1 MSEHFICMA
10 ALNVYYYLFQHDTI
24 DLYLF
29 TIYFVTSKFVS
40 INFIKCTIVTNKVS
54 EISKVLP

>member
-29 TIYFVTSKFVS
+29 TIYFVTSKVRF
-40 INFIKCTIVTNKVS
+40 NKFH
-54 EISKVLP
+54 KMYYRHQ